1 MTRATLRRMPTPPPS
16 PNAYWA
22 TPSVAGGEY
31 PGHPQRAE
39 VAPRVQ
45 AWVEHGVTLFVDLTE
60 PGELEPY
67 EAEAQAAGA
76 RHLRFAI
83 RDAGVPRD
91 TDLVRDALD
100 AIDSEVARRGRA
112 YVHCWGGVGRTGTLI
127 GCWLVRHGR
136 DGLAALSEVQTLYA
150 TTPKVRRLPRS
161 PENSAQCDYVLA
173 WERIHALEHAARRAL
188 EGSSAESPEDSPLDV
203 ALDALIDASC
213 DPFVRVLQDALVHPH
228 HHRHQRVA
236 RELQRAARPST
247 IPFVRRAIEMGFAHL
262 AYTCSEDDVIG
273 KWLSWIL
280 AEIGTDEAVALLREL
295 AEHENP
301 GVASAMR
308 YRLERLGPTKP
319 A

>member
-1 MTRATLRRMPTPPPS
+1 MTRATLHPMPTPPPS
-16 PNAYWA
+16 LNAYWA
-22 TPSVAGGEY
+22 TRSVAGGEY
-31 PGHPQRAE
+31 PGHAKRAE

-45 AWVEHGVTLFVDLTE
+45 AWVELGVTLFVDLTE

-67 EAEAQAAGA
+67 EAEAHAAGA
-76 RHLRFAI
+76 RHVRFAI

-100 AIDSEVARRGRA
+100 AIDAEVAGGGRA
-112 YVHCWGGVGRTGTLI
+112 YVHCWGGVGRTGTVI

-136 DGLAALSEVQTLYA
+136 DGLAALEEVQTLYA
-150 TTPKVRRLPRS
+150 TTPKIVRIARS
-161 PENSAQCDYVLA
+161 PENAAQCDYVLA
-173 WERIHALEHAARRAL
+173 WERIHSLEHAAREAL
-188 EGSSAESPEDSPLDV
+188 SASEAQLPEDSPLDV
-203 ALDALIDASC
+203 ALDALMDASC

-247 IPFVRRAIEMGFAHL
+247 IPFVRRAVDMGFAHL
-262 AYTCSEDDVIG
+262 AYTRSEDDVIG

-280 AEIGTDEAVALLREL
+280 AEIGTADAVALLREL
-295 AEHENP
+295 AQHENP

-308 YRLERLGPTKP
+308 YRLERLGPV
-319 A
+319 